1 MNHQTIPII
10 YGWILYALYVLLPLV
25 PAVLIYKIFPDTKV
39 GADGLLGNLKINATG
54 AFAAY
59 LIVVVIG
66 FFIIKNNQELI
77 NNLQFKGASWVVNS
91 KCTFW
96 EKTATGLN
104 PVDIS
109 DESVKS
115 DLKVS
120 IFPNYEDRSSLGVS
134 FVAYSENQMP
144 KITFNYP
151 GYKRVERD
159 MSIDSLRAQASNR
172 NPINLGEIQ
181 FIKIN
186 QEYDTSARNFT
197 QPVSPAAAGVPV
209 EGPPVTVV
217 TNAKPGQ

>member
-1 MNHQTIPII
+1 MSQQTAPII
-10 YGWILYALYVLLPLV
+10 YGLILYGLYVLLPLV

-96 EKTATGLN
+96 EKTSTGLN
-104 PVDIS
+104 AVDIS

-115 DLKVS
+115 DLKIT
-120 IFPNYEDRSSLGVS
+120 IFPDFQDRSSLGVS
-134 FVAYSENQMP
+134 FVAYSENQLP

-151 GYKRVERD
+151 GYRLVERD
-159 MSIDSLRAQASNR
+159 LSSDSLRAQAGKR

-181 FIKIN
+181 FIKI
-186 QEYDTSARNFT
+186 QQGYDSTAKSFAL
-197 QPVSPAAAGVPV
+197 PVSAPAPGIPAD
-209 EGPPVTVV
+209 GPPVSS
-217 TNAKPGQ
+217 N